1 MKVRVEIT
9 PRCENPFA
17 VIYTD
22 RMTEDIQRTLDMF
35 SSTDSPVTAMRGESI
50 VIIQP
55 GEIYLVRVENGNTII
70 YGQKESYYSRKR
82 LYELRNQ
89 LGSGFM
95 QISKSAII
103 NLSYMDSVEAGF
115 SGTLLLKLKNGAKE
129 YVSRRYLPEFKKY
142 LGL

>member
-1 MKVRVEIT
+1 MKVSVEIT
-9 PRCENPFA
+9 PDCEIPFA

-22 RMTEDIQRTLDMF
+22 RMTDDIQRTVDMF
-35 SSTDSPVTAMRGESI
+35 SSNDGPVTALRNESI
-50 VIIQP
+50 IILQP
-55 GEIYLVRVENGNTII
+55 GEIYLVRVENGATVI
-70 YGQKESYYSRKR
+70 YGQKENYYSRKR
-82 LYELRNQ
+82 LYELKAQ

-115 SGTLLLKLKNGAKE
+115 SGTLLLKLKNGTKE
-129 YVSRRYLPEFKKY
+129 YVSRRYLPEFKRY